1 MTASIWPKSSSKLVA
16 KAASGHSAIGLAVAA
31 LIYVLCVSGAIAVFN
46 HELQRWE
53 QPGAPEISAISPDA
67 AERAAKTVLAAEAGR
82 TSHFYIQLPTDDMP
96 RVVLTT
102 DTQAVFADAE
112 GNIVGAEAHPWTQ
125 FVLDLHYYLH
135 LPHTLGITIVGILG
149 VMLLG
154 LAMSGFI
161 AHPRIFR
168 DAFTFRFAG
177 NARVT
182 QTDLH
187 NRLSVWTAPFHV
199 PVALTGA
206 WIGLASIVGYALA
219 TLDYGGDLEAAFAP
233 VFGEEPA
240 EDGAPAPLAGIANA
254 LAYMAAN
261 EPDVKPT
268 YVIMHEPMTRGQHL
282 QVLAEHD
289 RRLIFGEY
297 YNFDANGGFVGTVGM
312 ADGTLGQQIAASTYR
327 VHFGS
332 FGGAP
337 VKIIYGVLG
346 AALAFITASG
356 MTIYF
361 LKRREKARPA
371 PRLEAMWAGVVW
383 GTPAALALTML
394 ASVVGLAGPSALPA
408 GFWLALA
415 GFIVAAALRPDRR
428 RVAARLRALAAAALA
443 LALAIHA
450 GLHQDAFFSPA
461 AVWTSLVGGLIALA
475 FVAPEIRARAA
486 GRRAR
491 TGAATIRQ
499 PAE

>member
-1 MTASIWPKSSSKLVA
+1 MASSIWPKTSSKLVA
-16 KAASGHSAIGLAVAA
+16 RAVAGHSAIGLVVAA
-31 LIYVLCVSGAIAVFN
+31 LMYILCVSGAIAVFN

-53 QPGAPEISAISPDA
+53 QPGAPEMSAISPAA
-67 AERAAKTVLAAEAGR
+67 AERAAKTVLAAEEGR

-102 DTQAVFADAE
+102 DTQAVFVDAD
-112 GNIVGAEAHPWTQ
+112 GNVAGKEAHPWTQ

-135 LPHTLGITIVGILG
+135 LPRTLGITIVGILG

-154 LAMSGFI
+154 LALSGFI

-177 NARVT
+177 NDRVT

-187 NRLSVWTAPFHV
+187 NRLSVWTAPFHL

-219 TLDYGGDLEAAFAP
+219 TLDYGGDLEAVFAP
-233 VFGEEPA
+233 VFGEEPT
-240 EDGAPAPLAGIANA
+240 ENDAPAPLAGIAKA

-261 EPDVKPT
+261 EPEAKPT
-268 YVIMHEPMTRGQHL
+268 YVIMHEPMTGGQHL

-297 YNFDANGGFVGTVGM
+297 YNFDANGDFAGTVGM
-312 ADGTLGQQIAASTYR
+312 ADGTLGQQIAASTYQ

-337 VKIIYGVLG
+337 VKIVYGLLG
-346 AALAFITASG
+346 VALAFITASG
-356 MTIYF
+356 VTIYF

-371 PRLEAMWAGVVW
+371 PRLEAMWAAVVW

-394 ASVVGLAGPSALPA
+394 ASVAGLAAPSSLPA
-408 GFWLALA
+408 GFWIALA
-415 GFIVAAALRPDRR
+415 MFAIAAALRPQRR
-428 RVAARLRALAAAALA
+428 RVAVWLRALAACALGLA
-443 LALAIHA
+443 LAVHV
-450 GLHQDAFFSPA
+450 GLHRAEFFSPA
-461 AVWTSLVGGLIALA
+461 ALWVSLVGAVIALG
-475 FVAPEIRARAA
+475 FVAPEAWARATTPRSGA
-486 GRRAR
+486 GRSA
-491 TGAATIRQ
+491 IRQ